1 MDIRTIFDD
10 NINEYADHV
19 DKDVA
24 ENMSRIYY
32 RGMAGHDPDDNS
44 LWLCSYGNLSPL
56 RMMVIQSRN

>member
-19 DKDVA
+19 DKDIA

-32 RGMAGHDPDDNS
+32 RGMAGHNPDDNS
-44 LWLCSYGNLSPL
+44 LLSLLIWNLSPL
-56 RMMVIQSRN
+56 RMRVIQSQS